1 MNSSQ
6 ISRLP
11 VIGIIVASLLAV
23 GVVAI
28 ISMAEEADAGNR
40 ISQSSSVAIDQSAS
54 TTGGGTASSTAT
66 VTQSNSASQSNGDT
80 VSQSNGDTGTVSQ
93 SSSTTISVCQNGE
106 CTTVSSTN

>member
-1 MNSSQ
+1 LNSSQ

-11 VIGIIVASLLAV
+11 VIGVIVASLLAV

-28 ISMAEEADAGNR
+28 VSMAEEADAGNR

-80 VSQSNGDTGTVSQ
+80 VSQS
-93 SSSTTISVCQNGE
+93 SSTTISVCQNGE